1 MTTAQ
6 PNSQTKLERL
16 DSIIPEKTPLYVGPD
31 VVINGD
37 INFQTSDPDQRLM
50 IRGEVKGNI
59 YTNGILQVSEGA
71 VISAA
76 KRIECAEI
84 VVAGTIKGEGVTIKA
99 NLLMLLPS
107 GNIAVETLCLPPGGL
122 EQSRGG
128 ILNARLDM
136 NPEHGTLPA
145 LKPADSPAAEAPAA
159 AAVAGA
165 VATSAAA
172 RPESSPL
179 ASVVTSSS
187 LRPGASAVSLVSNQ
201 ASKDGAK
208 DTKEAAVAVVTP
220 LAGGSTF
227 ASSYPGNSK
236 TTPLQL
242 PGDQSANA

>member
-6 PNSQTKLERL
+6 PTNQPKLDRL

-71 VISAA
+71 VINAA

-136 NPEHGTLPA
+136 NSEHGTLPA
-145 LKPADSPAAEAPAA
+145 LKPADSPAAVVAA
-159 AAVAGA
+159 SIAGAGA
-165 VATSAAA
+165 VA

-179 ASVVTSSS
+179 ASVTSSS

-201 ASKDGAK
+201 ASKDAGK
-208 DTKEAAVAVVTP
+208 DTKDAAVVAVAP

-227 ASSYPGNSK
+227 ASSYPGGAK
-236 TTPLQL
+236 TAPLQL

>member
-6 PNSQTKLERL
+6 PTNQPKLDRL

-71 VISAA
+71 VINAA

-136 NPEHGTLPA
+136 NAEHGTLPA
-145 LKPADSPAAEAPAA
+145 LKAADSPAAIS
-159 AAVAGA
+159 GA
-165 VATSAAA
+165 VA
-172 RPESSPL
+172 RPESAPL
-179 ASVVTSSS
+179 ASVTSSS
-187 LRPGASAVSLVSNQ
+187 LRPGAGAVSLVSNQ
-201 ASKDGAK
+201 ASKDAGK
-208 DTKEAAVAVVTP
+208 DTKDAAVVAVAP

-227 ASSYPGNSK
+227 ASSYPGGAK
-236 TTPLQL
+236 TAPLQL